1 MGCVQVGRRIFSCE
15 SFCRRHCC
23 QQKKG
28 KHHFPAS
35 WQWPGRFLF
44 VGFGGRFFPR
54 RMRPGLVPVPVT
66 SLHFHRQIIFATVP
80 VVPTVP
86 FETYPRRSCVFHPS
100 SNGVLKPCRD
110 LCSSKKKKEQQTCAC
125 AVEIQQLACA
135 NCKSGPVSH
144 FAPTPGAGALLRTH
158 QSRFAKQCCWIS
170 TPSFGRFG
178 WENNARHGLLFPLGV
193 STSGS
198 CESSGL

>member
-110 LCSSKKKKEQQTCAC
+110 LCSSKKKKRT
-125 AVEIQQLACA
+125 A
-135 NCKSGPVSH
+135 NLCLCCGDSAISVCKLQIGPGQPFCSH
-144 FAPTPGAGALLRTH
+144 TWRRRIVAYAPVKICKTVLLDQHPILWALR
-158 QSRFAKQCCWIS
+158 
-170 TPSFGRFG
+170 
-178 WENNARHGLLFPLGV
+178 LGK
-193 STSGS
+193 
-198 CESSGL
+198 

>member
-1 MGCVQVGRRIFSCE
+1 M
-15 SFCRRHCC
+15 CRS
-23 QQKKG
+23 G
-28 KHHFPAS
+28 
-35 WQWPGRFLF
+35 
-44 VGFGGRFFPR
+44 VGFSLASPFVEDTVVSRRNESTTFLRVGSGQVVFFLSVSEADFFPQGR
-54 RMRPGLVPVPVT
+54 RMRPGFVPVPVT

-110 LCSSKKKKEQQTCAC
+110 LCSSKKEQQTCAC

-135 NCKSGPVSH
+135 NCKSGPVSL

-158 QSRFAKQCCWIS
+158 QSRFAKQCCWIG

-178 WENNARHGLLFPLGV
+178 WENNARHGLLFPPGSLHV
-193 STSGS
+193 SV
-198 CESSGL
+198 L